1 MDKEL
6 NEIGIFEA
14 FGNERIAK
22 ICFKYGV
29 LTIGNLAKVSLG
41 ELKTWQMSMKSYV
54 LILEFMVKNGMFNTT
69 EQQEK
74 EEEQARQEREKWEQR
89 EFETAKDLLLFYY
102 EQRYNGRET
111 PYQDD
116 ISWAS
121 DNAKNLIRKLKAQK
135 Q

>member
-1 MDKEL
+1 MDKKLKET
-6 NEIGIFEA
+6 GIFEA

-29 LTIGNLAKVSLG
+29 LTVGDLAKVSLQ

-54 LILEFMVKNGMFNTT
+54 LILEFMLENGMFNTT

-102 EQRYNGRET
+102 KQRYNGRET

-116 ISWAS
+116 ISWAA
-121 DNAKNLIRKLKAQK
+121 DKAKYLIRELRGQK

>member
-1 MDKEL
+1 MDKKLKET
-6 NEIGIFEA
+6 GIAAA
-14 FGNERIAK
+14 FDNLRIAN
-22 ICFKYGV
+22 ICKKYGV
-29 LTIGNLAKVSLG
+29 LTVGDLANVSIE

-54 LILEFMVKNGMFNTT
+54 LILEFMLENGMFNTT

-89 EFETAKDLLLFYY
+89 EFETAKDLLMFYY

-111 PYQDD
+111 PYQND
-116 ISWAS
+116 ISWAAEK
-121 DNAKNLIRKLKAQK
+121 AKFLISKLRVQN